1 MRVLIIGFGHL
12 GYRHAQGVQKYLRS
26 SKGLLD
32 ILVSTTC
39 IIVASKIIFTN
50 HSENTLILISNWFHI
65 YYKEDFGVFLD
76 YLHAYAE
83 TNQDHNFLLFHKFYR
98 RTVLEGLCPNLN

>member
-32 ILVSTTC
+32 IFDINDIKKKYYLGTY
-39 IIVASKIIFTN
+39 INNNIIFN
-50 HSENTLILISNWFHI
+50 SYGYDIHKWNII
-65 YYKEDFGVFLD
+65 YYK
-76 YLHAYAE
+76 
-83 TNQDHNFLLFHKFYR
+83 KS
-98 RTVLEGLCPNLN
+98 